1 MSQCGI
7 CDIHNEIYLGV
18 GLTAEENEYYDNK
31 YDTDSAIWN
40 ADEVYE
46 DYNLEIEESGIC
58 EHCLY
63 DKYKVG
69 S

>member
-7 CDIHNEIYLGV
+7 CDIHNYCYL
-18 GLTAEENEYYDNK
+18 AEENDYYEEK
-31 YDTDSAIWN
+31 YDVNTAIWN

-46 DYNLEIEESGIC
+46 DYKLEIEENGIC
-58 EHCLY
+58 EGCLY

-69 S
+69 W